1 MTTASLIIAAIAIAI
16 VAVLA
21 WNEFGGKEDLD
32 RLRNRLGRRGGG

>member
-1 MTTASLIIAAIAIAI
+1 MTAAVVTISAIAIAI

-32 RLRNRLGRRGGG
+32 RLRGRLRRRGG